1 MGMITIV
8 GLGPG
13 GAELI
18 TRSAWN
24 WLTAQPEV
32 YVRTRQHP
40 AVGEIPSTVKV
51 ISFDDYYQNGDTFEQ
66 VYQQIV
72 TKVIELGSRSEGVT
86 YAVPGHPMV
95 AEATSPEI
103 VRIAK
108 EKGIPC
114 RVMEAV
120 SFLEP
125 CFTAL
130 EIDPFP
136 NLVIYD
142 AIELGQS
149 NSPKFPPSAPVLIGQ
164 IYSRQVAAEAKMT
177 LLNLYP
183 DEHPVKM
190 VHNAGTPQQ
199 IVEDIAL
206 YEIDRSKHIGLLSA
220 LYLPPLGTGTSIEDF
235 QELVAH
241 LRAPDGCPWD
251 KEQTHLSLRSNLLE
265 EAYEA
270 ITALDNENPES
281 LQEELGDLLL
291 QIVLHAQIASENG
304 DFTLADV
311 LHGIYTKIVRRHP
324 HVFGNVQVSG
334 VDNILQN
341 WEKIKAAER
350 ASKGEKSEKGLLDGI
365 PVALPALS
373 QAQAIQE
380 RAGRVG
386 FDWQEIQPV
395 SKKVYEELHELEAA
409 QTNEEQAE
417 ELGDILFAVVNLIR
431 WYDVDAESALRA
443 TNLKFRKRFR
453 YIEQKARESGRSVSE
468 MPFEEMDS
476 YWEES
481 KHIPEE

>member
-24 WLTAQPEV
+24 WLIAQPEV

-40 AVGEIPSTVKV
+40 AVGEIPSSVKV

-72 TKVIELGSRSEGVT
+72 AKIIDLGERPEGVT

-103 VRIAK
+103 IRIAK
-108 EKGIPC
+108 ENGISC
-114 RVMEAV
+114 KVFEAV

-130 EIDPFP
+130 AIDPFP

-149 NSPKFPPSAPVLIGQ
+149 NAPKFPASVPVLIGQ

-183 DEHPVKM
+183 DMHPVKM

-199 IVEDIAL
+199 VVEEISL

-220 LYLPPLGTGTSIEDF
+220 LYLPPLGKGTSMEDF

-265 EAYEA
+265 ETYEA
-270 ITALDNENPES
+270 ITALDNEAPES

-304 DFTLADV
+304 DFNLADV

-324 HVFGNVQVSG
+324 HVFGDVKVNG

-341 WEKIKAAER
+341 WEKIKEAER
-350 ASKGEKSEKGLLDGI
+350 AGKGEEAEKGLLDGI

-395 SKKVYEELHELEAA
+395 LKKVYEELKELENA

-417 ELGDILFAVVNLIR
+417 ELGDILFAVVNLVR

-443 TNLKFRKRFR
+443 SNSKFRKRFK
-453 YIEQKARESGRSVSE
+453 YIEQKARESGRTVIE
-468 MPFEEMDS
+468 MPFEEMDAF
-476 YWEES
+476 WEES
-481 KHIPEE
+481 KHIPED